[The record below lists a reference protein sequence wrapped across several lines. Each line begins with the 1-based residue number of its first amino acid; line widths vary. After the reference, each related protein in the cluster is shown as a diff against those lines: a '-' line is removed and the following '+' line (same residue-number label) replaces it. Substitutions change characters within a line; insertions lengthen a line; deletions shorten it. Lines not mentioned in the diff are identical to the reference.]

1 MLPMIM
7 RLRVQQPGRRSVRL
21 WLPVILAWI
30 LLAAL
35 LIVLLPF
42 LLLGALFSAGRGP
55 GFRLLLI
62 YPLLAVLVW
71 NLGGLVI
78 DVNQKKSAL
87 SIDFI

>member
-7 RLRVQQPGRRSVRL
+7 RLRVQHPGRRSGRR
-21 WLPVILAWI
+21 WLPVSRAWI